1 MSKAIKLII
10 SVVSCLAIGNL
21 GTLFTV
27 PNIAT
32 WYATLTKPSFNPP
45 NWIFAPVWT
54 TLFILMGISLFLIW
68 NSQKK
73 DKNRKVFFVV
83 FIINLILNVLWSLIF
98 FGLHMTG
105 LAFLEVILLALSIII
120 LMVLSW
126 KISKTAAFLLA
137 PYLLWVCFASF
148 LNYNL
153 WILNSGSIFT
163 K

>member
-73 DKNRKVFFVV
+73 DKNRKAFFVV

-126 KISKTAAFLLA
+126 KISKAAAFLLA